1 MDDLEFGP
9 VEFVL
14 ADFAG
19 EMPDPLVIEAIAQLV
34 DAGTVRLIDLLHVS
48 RDADGTVR
56 WLEVDD
62 AGIELGSIDLAAS
75 GLVSHEDVE
84 ELAEGLPPGRS
95 ALLLAVELL
104 WAKHLASAVVA
115 AGGRVVDS
123 VRIPAP
129 IVNAVVAEAVGV

>member
-1 MDDLEFGP
+1 MADLEFGP

-14 ADFAG
+14 AGFIG
-19 EMPDPLVIEAIAQLV
+19 EEPDPVVIEAIAQLV

-48 RDADGTVR
+48 RDLDGVVR
-56 WLEVDD
+56 WVEVDD
-62 AGIELGSIDLAAS
+62 AGIELGSIELVAS
-75 GLVSHEDVE
+75 GLVAHDDVE
-84 ELAEGLPPGRS
+84 ALADGLTPGSS

-104 WAKHLASAVVA
+104 WAKHLASALA
-115 AGGRVVDS
+115 GAGGRVIDS